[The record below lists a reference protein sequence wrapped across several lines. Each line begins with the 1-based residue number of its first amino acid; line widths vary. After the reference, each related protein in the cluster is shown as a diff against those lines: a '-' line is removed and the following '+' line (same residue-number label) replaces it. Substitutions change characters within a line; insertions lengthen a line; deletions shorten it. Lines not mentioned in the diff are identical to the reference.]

1 MASPAVYD
9 VQKVRAD
16 FPALN
21 QEVYKRPLVYL
32 DNAATTHKTQLVID
46 RVRAWYE
53 NENCNIHRGVHH
65 LSQMATE
72 AFENARTYIAELLNA
87 RYNYEIVFTKGT
99 TDSINLLATSFGG
112 TFVQKG
118 DSILVSGMEH
128 HSNLVPW
135 QQLCLRKAAHFRVI
149 HITPSGDI
157 DLDHYRQLL
166 AEKPKLV
173 ALAHISNALGTI
185 NPVKEMIRMAHE
197 LDIPVLLD
205 GAQSIAHMPIDL
217 QELDCDFFAFSG
229 HKVYAPMGV
238 GVLYG
243 KEKWLEQ
250 LPPYQFGG
258 EMVDAVSYRETSFNE
273 LPFKFEA
280 GTPNVGAVLGL
291 ETALRYLNKQ
301 GMEQLH
307 TYENDLL
314 QYAMQ
319 QLEATGLVRFIGRP
333 KKQTAVISFLLGDGH
348 PYDAGTLLDKMGVA
362 VRTGHHCA
370 QPLMDHFGIPGTI
383 RASFG
388 IYNTKA
394 EVDLLVEAVKRTTA
408 MLG

>member
-1 MASPAVYD
+1 MASSAVYD

-32 DNAATTHKTQLVID
+32 DNAATTHKPQCVID

-53 NENCNIHRGVHH
+53 KENCNIHRGVHH
-65 LSQMATE
+65 LSQLATE
-72 AFENARTYIAELLNA
+72 AFENARTYIADLLNA
-87 RYNYEIVFTKGT
+87 RHNYEIVFTKGT
-99 TDSINLLATSFGG
+99 TDSINLLANSFGHK
-112 TFVQKG
+112 FIQKG

-135 QQLCLRKAAHFRVI
+135 QQLCLRKEARFRVVN
-149 HITPSGDI
+149 ITSSGDI
-157 DLDHYRQLL
+157 DLEHYRQLL
-166 AEKPKLV
+166 GEKPKLV
-173 ALAHISNALGTI
+173 TLAHVSNALGTI

-197 LDIPVLLD
+197 FDVPVLLD

-217 QELDCDFFAFSG
+217 QDLDCDFFAFSG

-243 KEKWLEQ
+243 KEKWLAQ

-258 EMVDAVSYRETSFNE
+258 EMVDMVSYKSTTFNE

-291 ETALRYLNKQ
+291 ETALCYLDKL
-301 GMEQLH
+301 GLEQLH
-307 TYENDLL
+307 MYENELHR
-314 QYAMQ
+314 YAMQ
-319 QLEATGLVRFIGRP
+319 QLEAIGLLRFIGRA

-370 QPLMDHFGIPGTI
+370 QPLMNHFGIPGTI

-388 IYNTKA
+388 MYNTKA
-394 EVDLLVEAVKRTTA
+394 EVDVLVEAVKRTA
-408 MLG
+408 GMLG